1 MQTYILRRLV
11 LMVPVLILISF
22 AVTALT
28 RLVPGDP
35 ASLALG
41 QAATP
46 QDIQRFN
53 SAYHLDDPLPVQYL
67 RWWGDLARGNLGS
80 SIVHRTTVTEEL
92 KNRLPSTLELLL
104 FSVILTT

>member
-53 SAYHLDDPLPVQYL
+53 SAYHLDDPLPVIGRVEPLDVL
-67 RWWGDLARGNLGS
+67 RRGGLARGNLGS

-92 KNRLPSTLELLL
+92 KNRLPSTLE
-104 FSVILTT
+104 